1 MAAADTTEQTP
12 WARRSRRLWRLVGSV
27 LLAGLF
33 VGILLSQLELADLT
47 SLLRSVSGLWVLGAV
62 GAYMAMAIA
71 RGVRFWLMTKR
82 STSIVR
88 LSAIAGAQAL
98 LLSILPMR
106 TGEVSFVGLLGR
118 ERGVGV
124 SWASKILVAVR
135 LLDLAAVSI
144 IFIIAASI
152 SSDVPVAARAVIPLA
167 TLGLAAPVGL
177 LAWPAQVAG
186 VVRRPVMWVVG
197 NPLLGRL
204 PGISKLSG
212 FLDRTMSVSDPRW
225 FRRMLP
231 GLLALSVAVWG
242 ASTLLAYACLRALA
256 VPVGGL
262 EAAFLTSILVLS
274 SVLPIHG
281 IGGYGPQNAIG
292 AGLLMSLGIAR
303 HVAIPAHLAWHT
315 LQLAIAAVVGAVG
328 WLITTATEPRGS
340 GEVVPATGA
349 DGREE

>member
-1 MAAADTTEQTP
+1 MTP
-12 WARRSRRLWRLVGSV
+12 PSEMGGRPRGRRRGLWRLVGSV

-33 VGILLSQLELADLT
+33 VGVLLSQVELADLT
-47 SLLRSVSGLWVLGAV
+47 SLLRRMSGLWVLGAV
-62 GAYMAMAIA
+62 GAYTTMAIA
-71 RGVRFWLMTKR
+71 RGLRFWVMTKR
-82 STSIVR
+82 STSIIR

-106 TGEVSFVGLLGR
+106 TGEISFVGLLGR
-118 ERGVGV
+118 ERGVGA

-144 IFIIAASI
+144 IFIIAVSLSA
-152 SSDVPVAARAVIPLA
+152 DVPVAARAVIPFA
-167 TLGLAAPVGL
+167 VVGLAVPVSL

-186 VVRRPVMWVVG
+186 IVRRPVMWVVG
-197 NPLLGRL
+197 NPLLGRI
-204 PGISKLSG
+204 PGIGKLSG

-231 GLLALSVAVWG
+231 GLLMLSIAVWG
-242 ASTLLAYACLRALA
+242 ASTLEAYACLRAIA

-262 EAAFLTSILVLS
+262 EAAFVTSILVLS

-292 AGLLMSLGIAR
+292 AGLLMTLGIAR

-315 LQLAIAAVVGAVG
+315 LQLVIAGVVGAVG

-340 GEVVPATGA
+340 DETSRAMDTDGKGE
-349 DGREE
+349 